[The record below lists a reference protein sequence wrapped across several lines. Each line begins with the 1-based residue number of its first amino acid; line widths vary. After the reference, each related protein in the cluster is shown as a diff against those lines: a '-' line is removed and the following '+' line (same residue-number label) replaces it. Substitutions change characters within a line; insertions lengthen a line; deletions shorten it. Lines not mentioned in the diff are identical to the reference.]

1 MQEKVI
7 RSERILLAGK
17 VVPADLVLGGG
28 LILEIAPYCSRTDA
42 VDLGGMFILP
52 GLVDLHSDAVEK
64 EIEPRP
70 GAIFPVKSSLI
81 ELDKKLAM
89 SGITTMFH
97 AIAFNDEAIVSSRGT
112 KTADSIIREIHKINR
127 TDLTV
132 DNLIHVRYEI
142 TSFPSIPI
150 IRALM
155 DENKM
160 QLFSI
165 MDHTPGRGQFTSI
178 ESWKRFHLPVYD
190 LNEEQADAII
200 RNKQA
205 DRETAYKRIIE
216 LLDLARQYNLVL
228 LSHDDDHP
236 DKIDLNR
243 QWGITISEFPLNLAT
258 AAYARDQGIS
268 TGMGAPNVV
277 RGKSQGGNI
286 SARNLIRAGYC
297 DYLCSDYHPSSL
309 LQAAFVL
316 TKNMQMDFND
326 SLAMVSS
333 TPARIA
339 GLTDRGEISEN
350 MLADLIVVDDRD
362 TPKVVST
369 FKAGEIVY
377 SSLGCLCA

>member
-7 RSERILLAGK
+7 RSQRILVAGQ

-28 LILEIAPYCSRTDA
+28 LILEIVPYGSRSDA
-42 VDLGGMFILP
+42 VDLGGMLILP

-70 GAIFPVKSSLI
+70 GATFPVKSSLI

-112 KTADSIIREIHKINR
+112 RMADSIIRQIHRINR

-142 TSFPSIPI
+142 TSFSSIPI

-155 DENKM
+155 DEDKM

-165 MDHTPGRGQFTSI
+165 MDHTPGRGQFKSI

-200 RNKQA
+200 RDKQA
-205 DRETAYKRIIE
+205 GREEACKRITE
-216 LLDLARQYNLVL
+216 LLDLGRQYNLVL
-228 LSHDDDHP
+228 LSHDDDDP

-243 QWGITISEFPLNLAT
+243 EWGITISEFPLNTAT
-258 AAYARDQGIS
+258 AAYAREQGIS

-286 SARNLIRAGYC
+286 SARDLIRAGHC
-297 DYLCSDYHPSSL
+297 DYLCSDYHPGSL

-316 TKNMQMDFND
+316 REDMQMDFGD

-339 GLTDRGEISEN
+339 GLTDRGEIAEN

-362 TPKVVST
+362 IPRVVTT